1 MSVNINYQNKVSIA
15 NFIDKSENENED
27 FALIDANHNKSS
39 LFYAVSDGAGGCG
52 VFCKEWAKYL
62 TINIPKNPQLI
73 NQSKSMDW
81 FYKISQGF
89 YEEVIAKQDLSDLV
103 LQRKVFKEGSYA
115 TLVVCWI
122 DKNSDKLFYSSIGD
136 SCLFYFE
143 KQNQIYQ
150 LKTISSLNQQDDID
164 DSPNLL
170 NWNIEIKQQ
179 LPFNSFEIENDF
191 KLILASDSLSKWIL
205 LNIVILDSSI
215 MNETLFNKSFINS
228 LQNEKQENR
237 KLNIELGSNLK
248 DLNGLFDFLKTASKG
263 NDVFK
268 QSMTNLYENSEI
280 EIDDYSL
287 IYVEGNVSK

>member
-15 NFIDKSENENED
+15 NFIDKSETENED

-52 VFCKEWAKYL
+52 VYCKEWAKYL
-62 TINIPKNPQLI
+62 AIKVPKNPQLI
-73 NQSKSMDW
+73 NQSKSIDW
-81 FYKISQGF
+81 FYKISKGF

-122 DKNSDKLFYSSIGD
+122 DKNTDKLFYSSIGD

-143 KQNQIYQ
+143 KQNEIYQ
-150 LKTISSLNQQDDID
+150 LKAISSLNQQDDID

-179 LPFNSFEIENDF
+179 LPFDSFEIENDF

-205 LNIVILDSSI
+205 LSIAILDFSMISEI
-215 MNETLFNKSFINS
+215 HFNKNFINS
-228 LQNEKQENR
+228 LQNKKQENR
-237 KLNIELGSNLK
+237 KTNIQVGSNLK
-248 DLNGLFDFLKTASKG
+248 DLNGLFDFLKTASKDK
-263 NDVFK
+263 DVFK